1 MKNSFGENLKR
12 ERLAAGFT
20 QAQLAEKIGT
30 TQQLLCRW
38 ELDEVEPTLGSLIAI
53 MRALNVKF
61 EDLVDMEDD
70 PLQTRDHHAETF

>member
-1 MKNSFGENLKR
+1 MSRYEKIRSRNLWQ
-12 ERLAAGFT
+12 EHTAAGFT
-20 QAQLAEKIGT
+20 QKQLAQKLGIA
-30 TQQLLCRW
+30 QQRISQW

-70 PLQTRDHHAETF
+70 PL

>member
-1 MKNSFGENLKR
+1 MKNSFGNNLKR
-12 ERLAAGFT
+12 ERISAGFT
-20 QAQLAEKIGT
+20 QKQLAQKLGIA
-30 TQQLLCRW
+30 QQRISQW

-70 PLQTRDHHAETF
+70 LWWTH